1 MRYKVSLH
9 KTAQAGNRR
18 HMAVTDPTAP
28 TIESCM
34 HVSDVLARVGSKWS
48 ILVIG
53 KLGQGPRR
61 FNALKREISGI
72 SQRMLTL
79 TVRGLERDGLIL
91 RTVTPTIPPRVDYA
105 LTDLGRSLL
114 APVSALGE
122 WAIANRA
129 VVEASRH
136 AFDAQHPERD
146 PED

>member
-9 KTAQAGNRR
+9 KTAHAGNRR
-18 HMAVTDPTAP
+18 HMGVTDPPAH

-48 ILVIG
+48 ILVIA
-53 KLGQGPRR
+53 KLGQGPQR
-61 FNALKREISGI
+61 FNALKREITGI

-91 RTVTPTIPPRVDYA
+91 RTVTPSIPPRVDYA

-114 APVSALGE
+114 APVQALGE
-122 WAIANRA
+122 WAIAHRA
-129 VVEASRH
+129 VVEAARH
-136 AFDAQHPERD
+136 TFDAQHPD
-146 PED
+146 AGSHD

>member
-1 MRYKVSLH
+1 M
-9 KTAQAGNRR
+9 G
-18 HMAVTDPTAP
+18 VTDPSEHP
-28 TIESCM
+28 VEHCM

-48 ILVIG
+48 ILVIA
-53 KLGQGPRR
+53 KLGRGPQR
-61 FNALKREISGI
+61 FNALKREIAGI

-114 APVSALGE
+114 EPVSALGD

-129 VVEASRH
+129 VVESARQ